1 MSERPRISSM
11 RDVICWALFCIIKA
25 MCCRSS
31 MLSVRSGSAMT
42 CEKPL
47 MMLSGVRTSWLTF
60 WMKRV
65 FILSDSRACW

>member
-1 MSERPRISSM
+1 MSERPMISSM
-11 RDVICWALFCIIKA
+11 RFVICWALFCIIAA
-25 MCCRSS
+25 MFCRSS
-31 MLSVRSGSAMT
+31 TLSVSEGSAMT

-47 MMLSGVRTSWLTF
+47 MIFSGVRTSWLTF